1 MVEITIVAMI
11 SFFGGIAKAPI
22 SILIMGTEMTGGFA
36 LFLPLMLATTVSYFV
51 SGPKYSIYS
60 AQVKDRSASPAH
72 ALEYEKPVMD
82 EVLVE
87 DAMQRNYPWV
97 SPDDDLSVAL
107 NLLRTT
113 KTKMVVVELARNLQG
128 TISLEN
134 INPDSDLRS
143 IKVEEVM
150 NRNPLTISSK
160 ENIHVA
166 LDTLIKST
174 TGKLVVVSPSDGKT
188 VLGTIGLSEI
198 ADAYNRQVR
207 KIKNMQIRG
216 NS

>member
-1 MVEITIVAMI
+1 MQCRET
-11 SFFGGIAKAPI
+11 
-22 SILIMGTEMTGGFA
+22 THGF
-36 LFLPLMLATTVSYFV
+36 P
-51 SGPKYSIYS
+51 
-60 AQVKDRSASPAH
+60 
-72 ALEYEKPVMD
+72 
-82 EVLVE
+82 
-87 DAMQRNYPWV
+87 
-97 SPDDDLSVAL
+97 PDDDLSVAL

-174 TGKLVVVSPSDGKT
+174 TGKLVVVSPSTG
-188 VLGTIGLSEI
+188 
-198 ADAYNRQVR
+198 RQ
-207 KIKNMQIRG
+207 
-216 NS
+216 S